1 MENLPANRSPMR
13 PTISYPEQKAA
24 IAKQLLAAPTTSTEA
39 SKAAKNLVG
48 QWANLKPDNPGVFI
62 TSIAAVLSKYPL
74 ALVDECV
81 DPRVGAATKIEFLS
95 IASLTAWCDGRLEH
109 YRALAQWKPP
119 ALPPPQLPDDPLMAE
134 RVRQLLVDLASVL
147 RAKGP
152 SPLDQLHEERAEA
165 RKLRIAEV
173 MRHAYGEAAE

>member
-1 MENLPANRSPMR
+1 MENLTASRSLMR
-13 PTISYPEQKAA
+13 PTTSYPEQKAA

-48 QWANLKPDNPGVFI
+48 QWANLKPDNPAVFI
-62 TSIAAVLSKYPL
+62 TSIAAVLSKYPH

-95 IASLTAWCDGRLEH
+95 IASLTAWCDRRLEH
-109 YRALAQWKPP
+109 YQALAQWKQP
-119 ALPPPQLPDDPLMAE
+119 ALPAPQLPDDPLMAE
-134 RVRQLLVDLASVL
+134 RVRGLLVELADAL
-147 RAKGP
+147 RHKAP
-152 SPLDQLHEERAEA
+152 SPLDQLQEERAQA
-165 RKLRIAEV
+165 RKLRIEEV